1 MRGNTLNKIK
11 FIAFISILICLLIVI
26 PTGFAVDNE
35 TAIAGSNDN
44 QDSVLASVPDDALS
58 TNDYYFDAN
67 IENDSGNGSIDN
79 PYKYLNSNRIQQDS
93 IIHLADGQYNLDRY
107 TNVNNLTIVGQ
118 NVDRTI
124 ITFYGIGFD
133 VSDSL
138 TLKNL
143 TLINLA
149 IEDNSNATLTANNVI
164 FRNSAYSAITADLGN
179 TEIYLDNCT
188 FMNNAANSGGAIS
201 ISQGY
206 LTVINTLFIG
216 NEAEFFGGAISALN
230 STLRISNSTF
240 RDNKARFDGGSI
252 YCLDGNISISD
263 SDFINNS
270 AKNGGAF
277 LIDVSRS
284 TYIDSNRFINNTA
297 SDYAGAFCLMYN
309 DNITVNDNYYENNG
323 ASDYPNEY
331 VSDFFQIFIGDGN
344 YTMLMNDDISFD
356 GEIPSFYSLKDE
368 GYVTPVKNQGGS
380 GSCWSFSTLAVL
392 ESCIKKVTGLE
403 LDLSENNMKNLI
415 TSYSYYGYSKLDAN
429 SGGYASTG
437 YNYLIGW
444 LGPVNE
450 SDDPFVASSIIS
462 PLLHSIFHV
471 QNVMFLQRS
480 NYTDND
486 GIKKAIMK
494 YGGVNTQLYFTK
506 NKYQYYTGDEPA
518 NHAVC
523 IIGWDDS
530 LVFNGAPGK
539 GGWII
544 KNSHGTGFGDHGYFY
559 VSYYDKKCAPIGRV
573 DASYTIILNDTIKF
587 DKNYQYDIPGRTDF
601 FCNSSDTVWYKNK
614 FNATD
619 NEYLA
624 AVSTHFEKNTDWE
637 LSIYVNDQLK
647 HTQSGN
653 SRPGYYTINL
663 NNFIQLNKGDIFEV
677 IFKITVDGEASFPIS
692 EKISLNKLFYGPN
705 LSYLSYDGIN
715 WVDLYDLEW
724 AYTSH
729 TYDSQVAC
737 IKAFTILNPVNT
749 TINITVD
756 NPYNPSL
763 IKAVVLN
770 QYGYPVLFGNVTF
783 NIDGNDYVAEI
794 VDGVASLLH
803 DFKNFGMKS
812 ISASFEKVGFNPSHS
827 QKNVYI
833 YNEPLNISLN
843 IIVGLL
849 DAEIDIILSKS
860 VNQTV
865 FVDINKTT
873 YEVNVTNGIGK
884 LFFNDLS
891 YGKYDVTAYI
901 VSDYYYCEN
910 VTDSYNITH
919 INTFIKAADYE
930 SYYVDNFNYSIQLVD
945 KNGLPIK
952 GKSIKILIGDV
963 ALENMT
969 DDSGI
974 ALFNLK
980 LACGDYKINIT
991 CPEDETYLKSEEI
1004 KNVTVKSTIFLLSD
1018 STYTFNSD
1026 YVVCLIDSE
1035 GNNLNNIEFI
1045 LSIGNAN
1052 YTLMTDANGI
1062 LVYNFKLSPGSYKIT
1077 VNNLATGEVKSQ
1089 NIDVVKR
1096 ITENKALTMYY
1107 GAGKSYKVKV
1117 FDDNGNIAKGVEVI
1131 FTINNKQ
1138 YTRTTDSQGY
1148 ASFKISQKPGK
1159 YTITA
1164 EYKGF
1169 KVSNKIT
1176 VKSTIITKN
1185 IAVKKGKTIKF
1196 TAKLVNKNGKIL
1208 KNKKITL
1215 KFKGKTYKVKTN
1227 KKGKAILKITKK
1239 YKKGKYTIKTSYGK
1253 LQIKNKI
1260 RIK

>member
-356 GEIPSFYSLKDE
+356 GEIPSYYSLRDE
-368 GYVTPVKNQGGS
+368 GYVTPVKNQGKS

-392 ESCIKKVTGLE
+392 ESCIKKATGLE
-403 LDLSENNMKNLI
+403 FDLSENNMKNLI
-415 TSYSYYGYSKLDAN
+415 TSYSYYGYKKIDAN

-486 GIKKAIMK
+486 EIKKAIMK
-494 YGGVNTQLYFTK
+494 YGGVNTQIYSTG
-506 NKYQYYTGDEPA
+506 NKYQYYTGDKA

-523 IIGWDDS
+523 IVGWNDD

-539 GGWII
+539 GGWIV
-544 KNSHGTGFGDHGYFY
+544 KNSHGTGSGDQGYFY
-559 VSYYDKKCAPIGRV
+559 VSYYDTSCVPIGKV
-573 DASYTIILNDTIKF
+573 DTTYTIILNDTIKF

-601 FCNSSDTVWYKNK
+601 FCNSSDTV
-614 FNATD
+614 
-619 NEYLA
+619 
-624 AVSTHFEKNTDWE
+624 
-637 LSIYVNDQLK
+637 
-647 HTQSGN
+647 
-653 SRPGYYTINL
+653 
-663 NNFIQLNKGDIFEV
+663 
-677 IFKITVDGEASFPIS
+677 
-692 EKISLNKLFYGPN
+692 
-705 LSYLSYDGIN
+705 
-715 WVDLYDLEW
+715 
-724 AYTSH
+724 
-729 TYDSQVAC
+729 
-737 IKAFTILNPVNT
+737 
-749 TINITVD
+749 
-756 NPYNPSL
+756 
-763 IKAVVLN
+763 
-770 QYGYPVLFGNVTF
+770 
-783 NIDGNDYVAEI
+783 
-794 VDGVASLLH
+794 
-803 DFKNFGMKS
+803 
-812 ISASFEKVGFNPSHS
+812 
-827 QKNVYI
+827 
-833 YNEPLNISLN
+833 
-843 IIVGLL
+843 
-849 DAEIDIILSKS
+849 
-860 VNQTV
+860 
-865 FVDINKTT
+865 
-873 YEVNVTNGIGK
+873 
-884 LFFNDLS
+884 
-891 YGKYDVTAYI
+891 
-901 VSDYYYCEN
+901 
-910 VTDSYNITH
+910 
-919 INTFIKAADYE
+919 
-930 SYYVDNFNYSIQLVD
+930 
-945 KNGLPIK
+945 
-952 GKSIKILIGDV
+952 
-963 ALENMT
+963 
-969 DDSGI
+969 
-974 ALFNLK
+974 
-980 LACGDYKINIT
+980 
-991 CPEDETYLKSEEI
+991 
-1004 KNVTVKSTIFLLSD
+1004 
-1018 STYTFNSD
+1018 
-1026 YVVCLIDSE
+1026 
-1035 GNNLNNIEFI
+1035 
-1045 LSIGNAN
+1045 
-1052 YTLMTDANGI
+1052 
-1062 LVYNFKLSPGSYKIT
+1062 
-1077 VNNLATGEVKSQ
+1077 
-1089 NIDVVKR
+1089 
-1096 ITENKALTMYY
+1096 
-1107 GAGKSYKVKV
+1107 
-1117 FDDNGNIAKGVEVI
+1117 
-1131 FTINNKQ
+1131 
-1138 YTRTTDSQGY
+1138 
-1148 ASFKISQKPGK
+1148 
-1159 YTITA
+1159 
-1164 EYKGF
+1164 
-1169 KVSNKIT
+1169 
-1176 VKSTIITKN
+1176 
-1185 IAVKKGKTIKF
+1185 
-1196 TAKLVNKNGKIL
+1196 
-1208 KNKKITL
+1208 
-1215 KFKGKTYKVKTN
+1215 
-1227 KKGKAILKITKK
+1227 
-1239 YKKGKYTIKTSYGK
+1239 
-1253 LQIKNKI
+1253 
-1260 RIK
+1260 

>member
-1 MRGNTLNKIK
+1 M
-11 FIAFISILICLLIVI
+11 
-26 PTGFAVDNE
+26 
-35 TAIAGSNDN
+35 
-44 QDSVLASVPDDALS
+44 
-58 TNDYYFDAN
+58 
-67 IENDSGNGSIDN
+67 
-79 PYKYLNSNRIQQDS
+79 
-93 IIHLADGQYNLDRY
+93 
-107 TNVNNLTIVGQ
+107 
-118 NVDRTI
+118 
-124 ITFYGIGFD
+124 
-133 VSDSL
+133 

-344 YTMLMNDDISFD
+344 YTMLMNDDISCD

-368 GYVTPVKNQGGS
+368 GYVTPVKNQGKS
-380 GSCWSFSTLAVL
+380 GSCWSFASLAVL
-392 ESCIKKVTGLE
+392 ESCIKKATGLE

-415 TSYSYYGYSKLDAN
+415 TSNSYYGWIKLGAN

-437 YNYLIGW
+437 YNYLISW
-444 LGPVNE
+444 LGPVSE
-450 SDDPFVASSIIS
+450 SSDPFNEYSTIS

-471 QNVMFLQRS
+471 QNVIFLQRS

-486 GIKKAIMK
+486 EIKKAIMK
-494 YGGVNTQLYFTK
+494 YGGVNTQLYFTE
-506 NKYQYYTGDEPA
+506 NTYQYYTGDEKA

-523 IIGWDDS
+523 IVGWNDS

-544 KNSHGTGFGDHGYFY
+544 KNSHGTGSGDQGYFY
-559 VSYYDKKCAPIGRV
+559 VSYYDKTCVPIGRV

-619 NEYLA
+619 KEYLA

-637 LSIYVNDQLK
+637 LSIYVNNQLK
-647 HTQSGN
+647 HTQLGN
-653 SRPGYYTINL
+653 SKPGYYTINL

-705 LSYLSYDGIN
+705 LSYLSYDGIT
-715 WVDLYDLEW
+715 WTDLYDLEC

-770 QYGYPVLFGNVTF
+770 QYGYPVLFGNVTL
-783 NIDGNDYVAEI
+783 NVEGNDYVVEI
-794 VDGVASLLH
+794 VNGVASLYH
-803 DFKNFGMKS
+803 NFTNMGMNL
-812 ISASFEKVGFNPSHS
+812 ITARFEKVGFNPSHS
-827 QKNVYI
+827 QKKVYI

-843 IIVGLL
+843 IIVGIL

-873 YEVNVTNGIGK
+873 YNVNVTNGIGR

-930 SYYVDNFNYSIQLVD
+930 SYYVDNFNYSVQLVD

-952 GKSIKILIGDV
+952 GKSIKIIIGDV

-969 DDSGI
+969 DDNGI

-991 CPEDETYLKSEEI
+991 CPEDETYLKSEEM
-1004 KNVTVKSTIFLLSD
+1004 KNVTVKSTISLPSD

-1035 GNNLNNIEFI
+1035 GNNLNNVEFI

-1052 YTLMTDANGI
+1052 YTLMTGANGI
-1062 LVYNFKLSPGSYKIT
+1062 LEYNFKLSPGSYKIT
-1077 VNNLATGEVKSQ
+1077 VNNLATGEAKSQ

-1138 YTRTTDSQGY
+1138 YARTTDSQGY

-1159 YTITA
+1159 YTITS

-1208 KNKKITL
+1208 KNKKITF

>member
-1 MRGNTLNKIK
+1 M
-11 FIAFISILICLLIVI
+11 IVI
-26 PTGFAVDNE
+26 PAGFAIDNE
-35 TAIAGSNDN
+35 TVIAGGNGN
-44 QDSVLASVPDDALS
+44 NDSVLASVPDDALS
-58 TNDYYFDAN
+58 TNDFYFDAN
-67 IENDSGNGSIDN
+67 IENDAGNGSIDN

-93 IIHLADGQYNLDRY
+93 IIHLADGQYNLDMY

-143 TLINLA
+143 TLINLG
-149 IEDNSNATLTANNVI
+149 IEDHSNVILTANNVI
-164 FRNSAYSAITADLGN
+164 FKNSLYSAITTDFKN
-179 TEIYLDNCT
+179 TEINLDNCT
-188 FMNNAANSGGAIS
+188 FMNNAAISGGAIS

-206 LTVINTLFIG
+206 LTVMNTLFIG
-216 NEAEFFGGAISALN
+216 NEAEFFGGAINALN

-240 RDNKARFDGGSI
+240 RDNKAIFDGGSI

-263 SDFINNS
+263 SDFISNS

-284 TYIDSNRFINNTA
+284 TYIDSNSFINNTA

-309 DNITVNDNYYENNG
+309 DNITVNDNHYENNR

-331 VSDFFQIFIGDGN
+331 ISNFLQIFIGDGN
-344 YTMLMNDDISFD
+344 YTMLMNDGISFD
-356 GEIPSFYSLKDE
+356 GEIPSYYCLKDE

-392 ESCIKKVTGLE
+392 ESCIKKATGLE
-403 LDLSENNMKNLI
+403 FDLSENNMKNLI
-415 TSYSYYGYSKLDAN
+415 TSYSYYGYKNLYAN
-429 SGGYASTG
+429 SGGYSSTG
-437 YNYLIGW
+437 YNYLISW

-450 SDDPFVASSIIS
+450 SDDPFVDSSIIS
-462 PLLHSIFHV
+462 PLLHSIFHI
-471 QNVMFLQRS
+471 QNVLFLQRS

-486 GIKKAIMK
+486 EIKKAIMK
-494 YGGVNTQLYFTK
+494 YGGVNTQLYFGRTT
-506 NKYQYYTGDEPA
+506 YQYYTGNETA

-523 IIGWDDS
+523 IVGWDDN
-530 LVFNGAPGK
+530 LVFDGASGK

-544 KNSHGTGFGDHGYFY
+544 KNSHGPSLDHGYFY
-559 VSYYDKKCAPIGRV
+559 VSYYDKTCVPIGKT
-573 DASYTIILNDTIKF
+573 DATYTIILNDTIKF

-637 LSIYVNDQLK
+637 LSIYVNNQLK
-647 HTQSGN
+647 HTQFGN
-653 SRPGYYTINL
+653 SKPGYYTINL
-663 NNFIQLNKGDIFEV
+663 NNFIQLNKGDIFDV

-715 WVDLYDLEW
+715 WTDLYDLKW
-724 AYTSH
+724 AYSSH
-729 TYDSQVAC
+729 TYNSQVAC

-756 NPYNPSL
+756 NLYNPSL

-770 QYGYPVLFGNVTF
+770 QYGYPVLFGNVTL
-783 NIDGNDYVAEI
+783 NIEGNDYVVEI
-794 VDGVASLLH
+794 VNGVASIYH
-803 DFKNFGMKS
+803 DFTNMGMNL
-812 ISASFEKVGFNPSHS
+812 ITASFEKVGFNLSNS

-833 YNEPLNISLN
+833 YNEPLNISLS
-843 IIVGLL
+843 IFVGLI
-849 DAEIDIILSKS
+849 DAEIDIVLSKS
-860 VNQTV
+860 INQTV
-865 FVDINKTT
+865 FVDINNAT
-873 YEVNVTNGIGK
+873 YKVNVTNGTGK
-884 LFFNDLS
+884 LLLNDLY
-891 YGKYDVTAYI
+891 YGNYDVTAYI

-910 VTDSYNITH
+910 VTNSFNIPPV
-919 INTFIKAADYE
+919 NTFIKAADYE
-930 SYYVDNFNYSIQLVD
+930 SYYVDNFNYSVQLVN

-952 GKSIKILIGDV
+952 GKSIKIVIGDV
-963 ALENMT
+963 ELEKKT
-969 DDSGI
+969 DDNGI

-991 CPEDETYLKSEEI
+991 CPEDKTYLKSEEI
-1004 KNVTVKSTIFLLSD
+1004 KNVIIKSTIFLPSD
-1018 STYTFNSD
+1018 SAYTFNSD

-1035 GNNLNNIEFI
+1035 GNNLNNTEFI

-1052 YTLMTDANGI
+1052 YTLRTDSNGI
-1062 LVYNFKLSPGSYKIT
+1062 LIYNFKLSPGSYKIT
-1077 VNNLATGEVKSQ
+1077 VNNLATGEAKSQ

-1138 YTRTTDSQGY
+1138 YKRTTDSQGY
-1148 ASFKISQKPGK
+1148 ALFKISQKPGK

-1169 KVSNKIT
+1169 KVSNKII

-1196 TAKLVNKNGKIL
+1196 TAKLVNKNGKVL
-1208 KNKKITL
+1208 KNKKITF